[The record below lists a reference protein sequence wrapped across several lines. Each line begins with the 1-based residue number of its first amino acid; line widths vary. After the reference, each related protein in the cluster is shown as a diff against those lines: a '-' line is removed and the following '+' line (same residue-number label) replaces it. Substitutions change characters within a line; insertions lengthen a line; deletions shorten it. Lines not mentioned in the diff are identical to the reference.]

1 MILNEQQ
8 AMIRDTARRFAREQL
23 KPNSARWDRDSVFPR
38 EALTEMGRLGFLGMT
53 VPDEWGGLIV
63 TPASRGFTKG

>member
-23 KPNSARWDRDSVFPR
+23 KPNSARWI
-38 EALTEMGRLGFLGMT
+38 AKGFFHAR
-53 VPDEWGGLIV
+53 P
-63 TPASRGFTKG
+63 